1 MRRTI
6 RLRESDIHRIVKESM
21 NRIIKEDLDG
31 NLMHKDLRFVRDQ
44 WYDRGGYGAKK
55 ALQTL
60 RDYIY
65 HLYGDKAENPRINRN
80 YVNSLFSKIDD
91 LEKAIN
97 PDSDLATAAANQRL
111 NSYSNKGGKIQ
122 PTRFRSDDEEP
133 EDWYER
139 NEHGDFDLY

>member
-31 NLMHKDLRFVRDQ
+31 NLMHKDLRFIRDQ
-44 WYDRGGYGAKK
+44 WYDRGGYEAKK

-80 YVNSLFSKIDD
+80 YVNSLFSKMGTIY
-91 LEKAIN
+91 LLS
-97 PDSDLATAAANQRL
+97 P
-111 NSYSNKGGKIQ
+111 NK
-122 PTRFRSDDEEP
+122 
-133 EDWYER
+133 
-139 NEHGDFDLY
+139 